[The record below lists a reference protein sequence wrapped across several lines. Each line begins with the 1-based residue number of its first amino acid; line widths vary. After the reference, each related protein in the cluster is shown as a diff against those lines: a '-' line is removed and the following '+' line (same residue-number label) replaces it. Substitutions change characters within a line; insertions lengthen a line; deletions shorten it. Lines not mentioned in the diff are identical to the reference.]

1 MNRKPRSITKAT
13 TTQGV
18 TRTRRSVLAALLA
31 ATAMIAGCVSAGD
44 RVAGAGGAVPFVA
57 GSPGATATPDV
68 DAGNG
73 GGLVLQ
79 PATTL
84 EEFRTRW
91 NEMAARSAASDP
103 FGIFRL
109 DPATG
114 EKGIRIDWPDEHMT
128 LDVAFD
134 PATSLVRTIALTR
147 SPGGQDRDA
156 FVHVMAVLIAVSTPG
171 QSLDL
176 RVALYGRL
184 GDASTA
190 AGGGPFR
197 LSVVDDALTFTLMS
211 AGHGD
216 ATLTVAP
223 LGWAKQ
229 DWSRERDPARSHRVG
244 DRRWGVSTGDRERA
258 YAIDVDGKTV
268 TFFTNRADLLAPDR
282 AEFQQ
287 VLDSI
292 EFEDAR

>member
-1 MNRKPRSITKAT
+1 MNRKPRSITTAT
-13 TTQGV
+13 TAQGV
-18 TRTRRSVLAALLA
+18 TRTRQSVLVLLA

-44 RVAGAGGAVPFVA
+44 RAAGGGGAVPFVA
-57 GSPGATATPDV
+57 GSPAATTTPDI
-68 DAGNG
+68 DADNG

-128 LDVAFD
+128 LDVTFD
-134 PATSLVRTIALTR
+134 PATSLVRAVALTR
-147 SPGGQDRDA
+147 SPGSQDRDA
-156 FVHVMAVLIAVSTPG
+156 FIHVMAVLIAVSTPG

-197 LSVVDDALTFTLMS
+197 LSVDDGALTFTLMS
-211 AGHGD
+211 VGHGD
-216 ATLTVAP
+216 VTLTVAP
-223 LGWAKQ
+223 LGLGEPGLE
-229 DWSRERDPARSHRVG
+229 S
-244 DRRWGVSTGDRERA
+244 
-258 YAIDVDGKTV
+258 
-268 TFFTNRADLLAPDR
+268 
-282 AEFQQ
+282 
-287 VLDSI
+287 
-292 EFEDAR
+292 